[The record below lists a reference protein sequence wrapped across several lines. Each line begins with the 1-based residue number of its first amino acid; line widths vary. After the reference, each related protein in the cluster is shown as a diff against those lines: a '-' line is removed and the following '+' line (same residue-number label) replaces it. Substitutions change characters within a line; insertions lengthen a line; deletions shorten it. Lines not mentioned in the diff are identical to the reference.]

1 MEKRRRQR
9 MVSTSEVKYIVLR
22 EQVSRILASVREATS
37 LEITGARD
45 NSLLE
50 QVHTFAFR
58 CVIVL

>member
-1 MEKRRRQR
+1 

-45 NSLLE
+45 NSSLE
-50 QVHTFAFR
+50 QVHAFAFR